1 MEDVEVRSYVRSGR
15 MVRGYKR
22 RVRAAGGKAS
32 VGALFGLLN
41 EAAESGRVAPL
52 RSRQRGLELLAA
64 LEAAG
69 WTIKRDGKRS
79 VATSPDGKVVTL
91 RLPKVEPESASSRP
105 MDA

>member
-1 MEDVEVRSYVRSGR
+1 MT
-15 MVRGYKR
+15 
-22 RVRAAGGKAS
+22 APGGT
-32 VGALFGLLN
+32 
-41 EAAESGRVAPL
+41 APL
-52 RSRQRGLELLAA
+52 ITLRRAGVSFGATRALQGIDLALHRGPLQHGLEVVVALLLGQLRERGLELLAA